1 MLLISY
7 LSVFVFSENAFVVQF
22 IVFGFI
28 KSIVYSPKLW
38 VFIMTERTLT
48 EFLMALTWEKKL
60 WYAGE
65 KKLDEEE
72 STENDNYK

>member
-1 MLLISY
+1 
-7 LSVFVFSENAFVVQF
+7 
-22 IVFGFI
+22 
-28 KSIVYSPKLW
+28 
-38 VFIMTERTLT
+38 MTERTLT

-65 KKLDEEE
+65 KKLEEEEE